1 MIASSR
7 LVLSPPPRHCGRGD
21 DGLPGLTSPGPTTT
35 ATLPPPL
42 RHTNSLP
49 AQRAL
54 PAGASQGFR
63 LSELLCGRCVAPVQ
77 LCSCCA
83 CPWPMSS
90 ADLAVTSSHPATWR
104 LGSVNSGQNCSDRSC
119 FRNQKAFG
127 IKMERSD
134 VLNVVEKFALSRKK
148 NNLDNQTSNRI
159 GIKMERFAVAS
170 KKKSDLY
177 VHQRFGVLALSKKKT
192 IWIGEQQKLL
202 L

>member
-1 MIASSR
+1 MERFA
-7 LVLSPPPRHCGRGD
+7 V
-21 DGLPGLTSPGPTTT
+21 
-35 ATLPPPL
+35 ATKKE
-42 RHTNSLP
+42 SD
-49 AQRAL
+49 AL
-54 PAGASQGFR
+54 PHQ
-63 LSELLCGRCVAPVQ
+63 
-77 LCSCCA
+77 
-83 CPWPMSS
+83 
-90 ADLAVTSSHPATWR
+90 
-104 LGSVNSGQNCSDRSC
+104 
-119 FRNQKAFG
+119 
-127 IKMERSD
+127 RSD